1 MNTYSMNTY
10 SMKRFIILSSMVV
23 LLGVGL
29 FACGDESD
37 NGDRAATREPIQFR
51 CLGQGS
57 TAGDGNIVSDG
68 GRFDLSPPYS
78 LERAT
83 AGVTLSMFPPVTESL
98 ENLDFQVNFTSRG
111 HPPTECSAGGGGVGS
126 LFGEHVRVRLG
137 AREGLGVGFS
147 EADLVDLVEFLR
159 TSPGA
164 GDCADVTQ
172 PGDLSIDSVV
182 LFQPRGDLVG
192 IDGLAIG
199 RTATTFPTAATSPPS
214 CLQP

>member
-1 MNTYSMNTY
+1 MNTY
-10 SMKRFIILSSMVV
+10 SMKRFIILPSMVV

-29 FACGDESD
+29 LACGDGND
-37 NGDRAATREPIQFR
+37 NDERAATREPIQFR

-98 ENLDFQVNFTSRG
+98 ENLDFQVNFTTRG
-111 HPPTECSAGGGGVGS
+111 HPPTECSVGTGGVGS
-126 LFGEHVRVRLG
+126 SFGEHVRVRLG
-137 AREGLGVGFS
+137 AREGLGVRFS
-147 EADLVDLVEFLR
+147 QADLVGLVEFLR
-159 TSPGA
+159 TTPGA

-182 LFQPRGDLVG
+182 VLREPGGGFADL
-192 IDGLAIG
+192 DGLAIG